1 MAEPIDGRS
10 NRQAARD
17 LSYDK
22 PKIIKKKRNRSL
34 AHQQLVERQKAQF
47 DQLFKPGKAIFAE
60 HLANG
65 VIRDVGCE
73 YFGRT
78 EDGAE
83 VSLGLCRD
91 LKQIYAYL
99 KANPLPSNWK
109 RR

>member
-1 MAEPIDGRS
+1 
-10 NRQAARD
+10 

-47 DQLFKPGKAIFAE
+47 DQLFKPGKAVFAE

-73 YFGRT
+73 YFDRT
-78 EDGAE
+78 EDGAFR
-83 VSLGLCRD
+83 SAC
-91 LKQIYAYL
+91 A
-99 KANPLPSNWK
+99 AT
-109 RR
+109 

>member
-1 MAEPIDGRS
+1 M
-10 NRQAARD
+10 
-17 LSYDK
+17 SYDK